1 VWRAAVVAGL
11 FASLATVAFQ
21 PAAQADSNWAMG
33 RDIAGVRLGMT
44 AALKAFNPSWKINSI
59 MAYFNYSDGVRHG
72 LQTPEFLEKI
82 ESTTGQLS

>member
-1 VWRAAVVAGL
+1 VAGL

-44 AALKAFNPSWKINSI
+44 EQEALAALKAFNPSWKINSI